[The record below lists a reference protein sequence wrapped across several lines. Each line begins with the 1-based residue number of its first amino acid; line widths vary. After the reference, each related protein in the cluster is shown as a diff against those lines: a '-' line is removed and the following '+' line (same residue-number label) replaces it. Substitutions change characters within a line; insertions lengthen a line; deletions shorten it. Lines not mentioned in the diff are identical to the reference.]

1 MYSSGHIHYGGS
13 GESDGMVTLQYCDL
27 SHHKRN
33 CDKWSHTSG
42 NDEGRD
48 KECQATQKTTVG
60 QTSMHEVG
68 FDAKWKLN
76 VISVNFWKSRYR

>member
-1 MYSSGHIHYGGS
+1 
-13 GESDGMVTLQYCDL
+13 MVTLQYCDL

-33 CDKWSHTSG
+33 CDKWSHIS
-42 NDEGRD
+42 EGRD
-48 KECQATQKTTVG
+48 RECQAAQKTTVG

-76 VISVNFWKSRYR
+76 VISVNFRKSMWVAT